1 MLSLKRI
8 YLVDDD
14 ESVLRTLGRLLTLEG
29 YDVVS
34 FDSPSKF
41 LFELPLRGSGCVIA
55 DLRMPE
61 MDGIELYDAMR
72 KAGSTLPVIFLTGH
86 GAVSESVRAMKRGAV
101 NFLTKPAERADV
113 LAALHEAFALQ
124 EARQAEDAE
133 NLEFRQRFATLTP
146 REEEV
151 CLKVVQGLLNKQ
163 IAGDL
168 GTTEKTIKV
177 HRSRVME
184 KMRAASVAEL
194 VRIVDRARP
203 LVRE

>member
-1 MLSLKRI
+1 MKRI

-34 FDSPSKF
+34 FDSPGKF

-55 DLRMPE
+55 DLKMPE

-194 VRIVDRARP
+194 VRIVDRAHP